1 MMARKV
7 LQLLVLLLCTFSL
20 RAQFYLP
27 LIQDTTF
34 TSNHYVIETGTEYHA
49 NSLSNAFTQKFI
61 VGGTLSNE
69 QTQNTF
75 DKQALI
81 NRFAVQSFNEFR
93 CFLGAKKLGKDSL
106 SWGVKAGIYGHANLF
121 FSKDA
126 FGLAF
131 LGNENYIGNTAN
143 FSELSFHT
151 SVFQKIG
158 FGIYNKSN
166 KSSLFLNVV
175 NLQQYAKSYVRKGY
189 LTQNEDASEI
199 ELKLQGE
206 LAFTS
211 NNGLSNGIG
220 FALDFDKR
228 IPVQL
233 MNEQKAIIQIQVQNL
248 GLAFVNKGLTRY
260 EMDSTYEYNG
270 FQINQLIQ
278 ANSLF
283 GSDFSFMDSLKIQ
296 QRVTKSWVILPAFI
310 QVAKLIDAASTKKV
324 QTYYGIKLYPTFAAI
339 PAGFFGVYCKLNPH
353 YSIASSV
360 SYGAFGKFRNGW
372 YFTYTGKKVTSVL
385 GSDDFL
391 GFVSK
396 KAFGQS
402 LFLRFSWAI

>member
-158 FGIYNKSN
+158 FGIFNKSN

-228 IPVQL
+228 IAVQF
-233 MNEQKAIIQIQVQNL
+233 MNEQKATIQIQVQNL

-260 EMDSTYEYNG
+260 EIDSTYGYNG

-278 ANSLF
+278 DPPLF
-283 GSDFSFMDSLKIQ
+283 GYDFSLMDSLGIE
-296 QRVTKSWVILPAFI
+296 QRVTKSWVILPPFI
-310 QVAKLIDAASTKKV
+310 QVSKLIDAASTKKV

-339 PAGFFGVYCKLNPH
+339 PAGFFGVYWKLNPH

-372 YFTYTGKKVTSVL
+372 YFSYTGKKVTSVL

>member
-1 MMARKV
+1 MMTRNV
-7 LQLLVLLLCTFSL
+7 LQLLVLLLCSLSL

-34 TSNHYVIETGTEYHA
+34 SSNNYVIETGAEYHS
-49 NSLSNAFTQKFI
+49 NSLINAFTRKFI
-61 VGGTLSNE
+61 VGGVISNE

-75 DKQALI
+75 NKQAQI

-93 CFLGAKKLGKDSL
+93 CFLGSKKIGKDSL

-126 FGLAF
+126 FGLAL
-131 LGNENYIGNTAN
+131 LGNENYLGNSAN

-158 FGIYNKSN
+158 FGIFNKSN

-175 NLQQYAKSYVRKGY
+175 NLQQYAKSYLRKGY
-189 LTQNEDASEI
+189 LTQNDDATEI
-199 ELKLQGE
+199 ELKVQGE
-206 LAFTS
+206 LAFTQ

-228 IPVQL
+228 VAVQL
-233 MNEQKAIIQIQVQNL
+233 LNEQKATIQIQVQNL

-260 EMDSTYEYNG
+260 EIDSTYAYNG
-270 FQINQLIQ
+270 FQINQLIG

-283 GSDFSFMDSLKIQ
+283 GSDFSLMDSLGIQ
-296 QRVTKSWVILPAFI
+296 QRITKSWVVLPAFI
-310 QVAKLIDAASTKKV
+310 QVAKLIDASSTKKI
-324 QTYYGIKLYPTFAAI
+324 QTYYGVKLYPTFAAI
-339 PAGFFGVYCKLNPH
+339 PAGFFGVYWKINPH

-372 YFTYTGKKVTSVL
+372 YLSYTGKKVTSVL
-385 GSDDFL
+385 GSDDLL

-396 KAFGQS
+396 NAFGQS

>member
-61 VGGTLSNE
+61 VGGTISNE

-131 LGNENYIGNTAN
+131 LGNENYLGNTAN

-158 FGIYNKSN
+158 FGIFNKSN

-199 ELKLQGE
+199 ELKLQGD

-283 GSDFSFMDSLKIQ
+283 GSDFSLMDSLKIQ

-339 PAGFFGVYCKLNPH
+339 PAGFFGVYWKLNPH

>member
-1 MMARKV
+1 MMARKA

-34 TSNHYVIETGTEYHA
+34 SSNHYVIETGTEYHA
-49 NSLSNAFTQKFI
+49 NSLSNAFTRKFI
-61 VGGTLSNE
+61 VGGTISNE

-93 CFLGAKKLGKDSL
+93 CFLGAKKIGKDSL
-106 SWGVKAGIYGHANLF
+106 SWGMKAGIYGHANLF

-131 LGNENYIGNTAN
+131 LGNENYLGNTAN

-158 FGIYNKSN
+158 FGIFNKSN

-228 IPVQL
+228 IAVQF
-233 MNEQKAIIQIQVQNL
+233 MNEQKATFQIQVQNL
-248 GLAFVNKGLTRY
+248 GLAFINKGLTRY
-260 EMDSTYEYNG
+260 EIDSTYSYNG

-278 ANSLF
+278 ENSIF
-283 GSDFSFMDSLKIQ
+283 GSNFSLMDSLGIE
-296 QRVTKSWVILPAFI
+296 QRLTKSWVVLPAFI
-310 QVAKLIDAASTKKV
+310 QVAKLIDVSSTKKL

-339 PAGFFGVYCKLNPH
+339 PAGFFGVYWKINPH

-360 SYGAFGKFRNGW
+360 SYDAFGKFRNGW
-372 YFTYTGKKVTSVL
+372 YFSYTGKKVTSVL

>member
-131 LGNENYIGNTAN
+131 LGNENYLGKTAN

-158 FGIYNKSN
+158 FGIFNKSN

-283 GSDFSFMDSLKIQ
+283 GSDFSLMDSLKIQ

-339 PAGFFGVYCKLNPH
+339 PAGFFGVYWKLNPH

>member
-34 TSNHYVIETGTEYHA
+34 TSNHYVIESGTEYHA

-158 FGIYNKSN
+158 FGIFNKSN

-211 NNGLSNGIG
+211 KNGLSNGIG

-283 GSDFSFMDSLKIQ
+283 GSDFSLMDSLKIQ

-339 PAGFFGVYCKLNPH
+339 PAGFFGVYWKLKPH

>member
-158 FGIYNKSN
+158 FGIFNKSN

-189 LTQNEDASEI
+189 LAQNEDASEI

-211 NNGLSNGIG
+211 KNGLSNGIG

-283 GSDFSFMDSLKIQ
+283 GSNFSLMDSLKIQ

-324 QTYYGIKLYPTFAAI
+324 QTFYGIKLYPTFAAI
-339 PAGFFGVYCKLNPH
+339 PAGFFGVYWKLNPH

-360 SYGAFGKFRNGW
+360 SYSAFGKFRNGW
-372 YFTYTGKKVTSVL
+372 YFTYNGKKVTSVL

>member
-69 QTQNTF
+69 QSQNTF

-158 FGIYNKSN
+158 FGIFNKSN

-283 GSDFSFMDSLKIQ
+283 GSDFSLMDSLKIQ

-339 PAGFFGVYCKLNPH
+339 PAGFFGVYWKLNPH

>member
-93 CFLGAKKLGKDSL
+93 CFFGAKKLGKDSL

-131 LGNENYIGNTAN
+131 LGNENYLGNTAN

-158 FGIYNKSN
+158 FGIFNKSN

-260 EMDSTYEYNG
+260 VMDSTYEYNG

-283 GSDFSFMDSLKIQ
+283 GSDFSLMDSLKIQ

-310 QVAKLIDAASTKKV
+310 QVAKLIDAASIKKV

-339 PAGFFGVYCKLNPH
+339 PAGFFGVYWKINPH

>member
-131 LGNENYIGNTAN
+131 LGNENYLGNTAN

-158 FGIYNKSN
+158 FGIFNKSN

-283 GSDFSFMDSLKIQ
+283 GSDFSLMDSLKIQ

-339 PAGFFGVYCKLNPH
+339 PAGFFGVYWKLNPH

>member
-1 MMARKV
+1 
-7 LQLLVLLLCTFSL
+7 
-20 RAQFYLP
+20 
-27 LIQDTTF
+27 
-34 TSNHYVIETGTEYHA
+34 
-49 NSLSNAFTQKFI
+49 
-61 VGGTLSNE
+61 
-69 QTQNTF
+69 
-75 DKQALI
+75 
-81 NRFAVQSFNEFR
+81 
-93 CFLGAKKLGKDSL
+93 
-106 SWGVKAGIYGHANLF
+106 
-121 FSKDA
+121 
-126 FGLAF
+126 
-131 LGNENYIGNTAN
+131 
-143 FSELSFHT
+143 
-151 SVFQKIG
+151 
-158 FGIYNKSN
+158 
-166 KSSLFLNVV
+166 VV

>member
-131 LGNENYIGNTAN
+131 LGNENYLGNTAN

-158 FGIYNKSN
+158 FGIFNKSN

-283 GSDFSFMDSLKIQ
+283 GSDFSLMDSLKIQ

>member
-93 CFLGAKKLGKDSL
+93 CFFGAKKLGKDSL

-131 LGNENYIGNTAN
+131 LGNENYLGNTAN

-158 FGIYNKSN
+158 FGIFNKSN

-260 EMDSTYEYNG
+260 VMDSTYEYNG

-283 GSDFSFMDSLKIQ
+283 GSDFSLMDSLKIQ

-310 QVAKLIDAASTKKV
+310 QVAKLIDAASIKKV

-339 PAGFFGVYCKLNPH
+339 PAGFFGVYWKLNPH

>member
-131 LGNENYIGNTAN
+131 LGNENYLGNTAN

-158 FGIYNKSN
+158 FGIFNKSN

>member
-1 MMARKV
+1 
-7 LQLLVLLLCTFSL
+7 
-20 RAQFYLP
+20 
-27 LIQDTTF
+27 
-34 TSNHYVIETGTEYHA
+34 VIETGTEYHA

-131 LGNENYIGNTAN
+131 LGNENYLGNTAN

-158 FGIYNKSN
+158 FGIFNKSN

-283 GSDFSFMDSLKIQ
+283 GSDFSLMDSLKIQ

-339 PAGFFGVYCKLNPH
+339 PAGFFGVYWKLNPH

>member
-34 TSNHYVIETGTEYHA
+34 TSNYYVIESGTEYHA

-61 VGGTLSNE
+61 VGGTISNE

-189 LTQNEDASEI
+189 FTQNEDASEI

-283 GSDFSFMDSLKIQ
+283 GFDFSLMDSLKIQ

>member
-49 NSLSNAFTQKFI
+49 NSLPNAFTRKFI
-61 VGGTLSNE
+61 VGGSISNE

-93 CFLGAKKLGKDSL
+93 CFIGNKKMFKDSL
-106 SWGVKAGIYGHANLF
+106 SWGLKAGIYGHANVF

-131 LGNENYIGNTAN
+131 LGNENYLGNTAN

-158 FGIYNKSN
+158 FGIFNKSD
-166 KSSLFLNVV
+166 KSSLFLNLV
-175 NLQQYAKSYVRKGY
+175 NLQQYAKAYVRKGY

-211 NNGLSNGIG
+211 NNGFSNGIG
-220 FALDFDKR
+220 FALDFDKP
-228 IPVQL
+228 IAVKL
-233 MNEQKAIIQIQVQNL
+233 LNEQKAIIQIQVQNL

-260 EMDSTYEYNG
+260 EIDSTYTYNG

-278 ANSLF
+278 TNSLF
-283 GSDFSFMDSLKIQ
+283 GSDFSLMDSLGIQ
-296 QRVTKSWVILPAFI
+296 QRVTKSWVVLPAFI
-310 QVAKLIDAASTKKV
+310 QVAKLIDASSTKKV

-339 PAGFFGVYCKLNPH
+339 PAGFFGVYWKLNPH

-372 YFTYTGKKVTSVL
+372 YFTYTSKKVTSVL